1 MGLENKVV
9 LVTGAS
15 RGVGAALSIEAAS
28 RGAKVVCAARGTSAN
43 PSLRGGSIDDTVAA
57 ITEAGGD
64 AIAVAAD
71 MAREDDI
78 RRMIDVTVEHHGRID
93 ILVNNAA
100 AVGVSSDF
108 FSDMSSMDWE
118 WQVNFR
124 GPFLA
129 MREAAA
135 HMREQGEGRILSV
148 GSLLAFIV
156 MPSMMMYG
164 VTKMALERLTM
175 DVALQLKQYHI
186 AVNVFRIDLPVSD
199 EGFDPDTDIG
209 RTYGE
214 MTEPCSVAAEGI
226 AWMLEQPVSY
236 TGQLEGMRALRE
248 REDIMASRAK
258 RQVPIDMYPR
268 WSWT

>member
-1 MGLENKVV
+1 MSLEGKVV

-15 RGVGAALSIEAAS
+15 RGVGAALAVEAAH
-28 RGAKVVCAARGTSAN
+28 RGAKVVCAARGTRSK
-43 PSLRGGSIDDTVAA
+43 PSERGGSIDETAATITGAGGEA
-57 ITEAGGD
+57 IT
-64 AIAVAAD
+64 VAAD

-78 RRMIDVTVEHHGRID
+78 RRMIDATVNHYGRID

-100 AVGVSSDF
+100 AVGVASDF
-108 FSDMSSMDWE
+108 FSDMESMDRE

-129 MREAAA
+129 MRQAAT

-148 GSLLAFIV
+148 GSILAFIV
-156 MPSMMMYG
+156 MPDMMMYG
-164 VTKMALERLTM
+164 VTKMALERLTL
-175 DVALQLKQYHI
+175 DAATQLKQHNI

-199 EGFDPDTDIG
+199 DGFDPDTDIG
-209 RTYGE
+209 KVYGE

-226 AWMLEQPVSY
+226 LWMLEQPVSY

-248 REDIMASRAK
+248 REGIMASKAK
-258 RQVPIDMYPR
+258 RQVPIDMHPR